1 MDQRTESIRQEID
14 ETRGSMTDK
23 MEQIESQVYDTVD
36 DVKESAYE
44 TVDRVKEKVNVQRMV
59 DERPWTMFGASV
71 LAGFVLGSITGSE
84 GRGSDYDYDYEHSA
98 HRRAYGRDQDYYERP
113 RGAYRYLDET
123 SYYTGN
129 PTPAEMRR
137 GHGESEGN
145 SERAHHEYHPSY
157 EREPSRERAQREYS
171 GDRERHSGSGIR
183 STMQQQFGG
192 EIEAL
197 RRAALSTATNSL
209 RTMLQEN
216 LPQFAEE
223 FDRARH
229 EQEQRYQA
237 GATPQHSHRPSEE
250 SNGGRRERR
259 GQSDM
264 DFTTTQ
270 QSSDTPSSIVAPA
283 ETGKEGTS
291 FETTHQDMKTSTSIN
306 APEVEK
312 QR

>member
-44 TVDRVKEKVNVQRMV
+44 KVEQVKEKVNVQRMV
-59 DERPWTMFGASV
+59 NERPWTMLGASV

-84 GRGSDYDYDYEHSA
+84 SRGGHYDYDYEYAA
-98 HRRAYGRDQDYYERP
+98 HRRGYDRDDYYERP
-113 RGAYRYLDET
+113 RQSYRYLDET
-123 SYYTGN
+123 SYYTQN

-137 GHGESEGN
+137 GYGPSESNG
-145 SERAHHEYHPSY
+145 ERAHQEYHPSQGQ
-157 EREPSRERAQREYS
+157 EPSRERAHREYY
-171 GDRERHSGSGIR
+171 GDRERRSGSGVR
-183 STMQQQFGG
+183 STMQEQFGG

-197 RRAALSTATNSL
+197 RRAAISTATNTL
-209 RTMLQEN
+209 RSMLQEN
-216 LPQFAEE
+216 LPQFADE

-229 EQEQRYQA
+229 EQERRYEA
-237 GATPQHSHRPSEE
+237 GAAPQHARTHEE
-250 SNGGRRERR
+250 TNGGRHERR

-264 DFTTTQ
+264 DFTTTT

-283 ETGKEGTS
+283 EAGKEETT
-291 FETTHQDMKTSTSIN
+291 FETTHQDTKTSTSIN